1 MIEMRQSHHI
11 LEVTPHYQY
20 VFKQRCPLRNLI
32 SADLLSGVHGR
43 RETASGYSI
52 IEENFGI
59 EESGAFRVEALC
71 KPKDKRDD
79 LPLVTVWGWR

>member
-1 MIEMRQSHHI
+1 MPSQEFDFCGSI
-11 LEVTPHYQY
+11 V
-20 VFKQRCPLRNLI
+20 RCSREKGNSFWLR
-32 SADLLSGVHGR
+32 
-43 RETASGYSI
+43 YSI

-59 EESGAFRVEALC
+59 EEPGAFRVEALC